1 MEVVKCVELD
11 VGYAS
16 YNKLWIWFP
25 FGMNLVF
32 QSILGMVLSSL
43 ENVVNY
49 IMAGIVSNCRIL

>member
-1 MEVVKCVELD
+1 
-11 VGYAS
+11 
-16 YNKLWIWFP
+16 
-25 FGMNLVF
+25 MNLVF